1 MVESVSSIRATP
13 GRRCAMFEKFTDRA
27 RLVIVRAQEESR
39 ALNHDHVGPEHILLA
54 LMHESRGMAAHVLS
68 AMGITED
75 RVRQQLDLRPGQ
87 GSPSGHVPFTPQ
99 AKKTLELSLREALQL
114 SDSYIGTEHLLLG
127 LMRQDEIPA
136 AQALRE
142 LGADLDTVRAE
153 IIRLRP
159 EMPTP
164 VKVAKVLGE
173 PDEPVRA
180 EVESLR
186 DEISRLRAL
195 LRRHDI
201 DPDEDRGPGGGG
213 RPGAGGAPGQ
223 GGGSGEGG
231 EPGGDTG
238 P

>member
-1 MVESVSSIRATP
+1 
-13 GRRCAMFEKFTDRA
+13 MFEKFTDRA

-39 ALNHDHVGPEHILLA
+39 ALNHDYVGTEHILLA
-54 LMHESRGMAAHVLS
+54 LVHDGHGTAVHVLTG
-68 AMGITED
+68 MGITED
-75 RVRQQLDLRPGQ
+75 RVRDQLNLSVRDGQ
-87 GSPSGHVPFTPQ
+87 DPPSGPIPFTPR
-99 AKKTLELSLREALQL
+99 AKKVLELSLREALQL

-127 LMRQDEIPA
+127 LIRQGDGQA
-136 AQALRE
+136 AQALRA
-142 LGADLDTVRAE
+142 LGADLDTARAE
-153 IIRLRP
+153 VIRLHP
-159 EMPTP
+159 EMPTS
-164 VKVAKVLGE
+164 VKVARVLGE
-173 PDEPVRA
+173 PDEPVQI

-201 DPDEDRGPGGGG
+201 DPDEGRGPGGGS

-231 EPGGDTG
+231 GPGGDIG

>member
-1 MVESVSSIRATP
+1 
-13 GRRCAMFEKFTDRA
+13 MFEKFTDRA

-39 ALNHDHVGPEHILLA
+39 ALNHDYVGTEHILLA
-54 LMHESRGMAAHVLS
+54 LVHDGHGTAVHVLTG
-68 AMGITED
+68 MGITEG
-75 RVRQQLDLRPGQ
+75 RVRDQLNLPVRDDQDR
-87 GSPSGHVPFTPQ
+87 PSGHIPFTPR
-99 AKKTLELSLREALQL
+99 AKKVLELSLREALQL

-127 LMRQDEIPA
+127 LIRQGDGQA
-136 AQALRE
+136 AQALRA
-142 LGADLDTVRAE
+142 LGADLDTARAE
-153 IIRLRP
+153 VIRLHP
-159 EMPTP
+159 EMPTS
-164 VKVAKVLGE
+164 VKVARVLGE
-173 PDEPVRA
+173 PDEPVQI

-201 DPDEDRGPGGGG
+201 DPDEGRGPGGGS

-231 EPGGDTG
+231 GPGGDIG

>member
-1 MVESVSSIRATP
+1 
-13 GRRCAMFEKFTDRA
+13 MFEKFTDRA
-27 RLVIVRAQEESR
+27 RRVIVGAQEESR

-68 AMGITED
+68 ATGITED
-75 RVRQQLDLRPGQ
+75 RVRQQLDLRAGQ

-114 SDSYIGTEHLLLG
+114 GDSHIGTEHLLLG
-127 LMRQDEIPA
+127 LMRQDEVPA

-142 LGADLDTVRAE
+142 LGADLDTVRTE

-164 VKVAKVLGE
+164 VQVAKVLGE
-173 PDEPVRA
+173 PDEPVRS

-195 LRRHDI
+195 LRRHHI
-201 DPDEDRGPGGGG
+201 DPDEDRGPGGRGG
-213 RPGAGGAPGQ
+213 PGGPGSTGEAGGLGES
-223 GGGSGEGG
+223 GGL
-231 EPGGDTG
+231 GGDTG